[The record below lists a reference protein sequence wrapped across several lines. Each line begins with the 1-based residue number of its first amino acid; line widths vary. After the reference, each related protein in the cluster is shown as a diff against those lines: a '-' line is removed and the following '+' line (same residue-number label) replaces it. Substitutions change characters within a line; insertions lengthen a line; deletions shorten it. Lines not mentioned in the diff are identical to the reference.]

1 LTTEAISQFNDFLGY
16 ILDNLLNFLANL
28 FQGWIIII
36 TILTIGIII
45 ALYFR
50 FFRKIPLYSYETKP

>member
-50 FFRKIPLYSYETKP
+50 FFRKIPLYSYETRP